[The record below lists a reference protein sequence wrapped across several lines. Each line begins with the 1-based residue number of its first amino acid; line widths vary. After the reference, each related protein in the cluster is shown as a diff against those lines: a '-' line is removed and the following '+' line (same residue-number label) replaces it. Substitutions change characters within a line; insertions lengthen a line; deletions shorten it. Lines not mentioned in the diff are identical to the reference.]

1 MNLEMITEG
10 LKQLLQENN
19 YSSAT
24 IRFYEG
30 EWNKIQC
37 FLTEE
42 YGNTEYDMERGL
54 KYLEKQ
60 YGFITKYNNGTLSQ
74 QRVQL
79 LRVVHMLE
87 DYRLHQVLT
96 RRYYASKNP
105 ITLNAY
111 YLNLYTDYL
120 DFLNSTELSA
130 STIGHYKGISR
141 ASANISTISG
151 FLHIFRRKGSP
162 GKGADTMH
170 IFTQMKNFKVFLMQ
184 LTKVSRCRIPA
195 RIVLM

>member
-42 YGNTEYDMERGL
+42 YGNTEYDMEQGL

-60 YGFITKYNNGTLSQ
+60 YGFITKYNNETLSQ
-74 QRVQL
+74 QRVQGCA
-79 LRVVHMLE
+79 LRAALNQLPSGVPVKDGRNCTDTAAGGRGLSHPSRNSGKCNWQANDRGCRGSQYIFSPASIPENTRPPGL
-87 DYRLHQVLT
+87 DDPCSGQTNHQAGTGDRPL
-96 RRYYASKNP
+96 
-105 ITLNAY
+105 
-111 YLNLYTDYL
+111 
-120 DFLNSTELSA
+120 
-130 STIGHYKGISR
+130 
-141 ASANISTISG
+141 
-151 FLHIFRRKGSP
+151 
-162 GKGADTMH
+162 
-170 IFTQMKNFKVFLMQ
+170 
-184 LTKVSRCRIPA
+184 
-195 RIVLM
+195 

>member
-74 QRVQL
+74 SPIAPCCA
-79 LRVVHMLE
+79 
-87 DYRLHQVLT
+87 YAGRLPFASGAYQKILC
-96 RRYYASKNP
+96 RKKSYYAECVLFKFIYGLFRLSEFYGTVSKYNR
-105 ITLNAY
+105 TL
-111 YLNLYTDYL
+111 
-120 DFLNSTELSA
+120 
-130 STIGHYKGISR
+130 
-141 ASANISTISG
+141 
-151 FLHIFRRKGSP
+151 
-162 GKGADTMH
+162 
-170 IFTQMKNFKVFLMQ
+170 
-184 LTKVSRCRIPA
+184 
-195 RIVLM
+195 

>member
-130 STIGHYKGISR
+130 STIGHYKGSFKIK
-141 ASANISTISG
+141 SA
-151 FLHIFRRKGSP
+151 
-162 GKGADTMH
+162 
-170 IFTQMKNFKVFLMQ
+170 
-184 LTKVSRCRIPA
+184 
-195 RIVLM
+195 

>member
-141 ASANISTISG
+141 SFMDYLQQRKIATI
-151 FLHIFRRKGSP
+151 
-162 GKGADTMH
+162 
-170 IFTQMKNFKVFLMQ
+170 
-184 LTKVSRCRIPA
+184 
-195 RIVLM
+195 

>member
-74 QRVQL
+74 QRVNCS
-79 LRVVHMLE
+79 
-87 DYRLHQVLT
+87 VLCICW
-96 RRYYASKNP
+96 K
-105 ITLNAY
+105 ITVCIRCLP
-111 YLNLYTDYL
+111 
-120 DFLNSTELSA
+120 E
-130 STIGHYKGISR
+130 
-141 ASANISTISG
+141 
-151 FLHIFRRKGSP
+151 
-162 GKGADTMH
+162 DTMP
-170 IFTQMKNFKVFLMQ
+170 QKSYYVECVLFKFIYGLFRFSEFYG
-184 LTKVSRCRIPA
+184 TVSKYNRT
-195 RIVLM
+195 L

>member
-130 STIGHYKGISR
+130 STIGHYKKD
-141 ASANISTISG
+141 
-151 FLHIFRRKGSP
+151 F
-162 GKGADTMH
+162 
-170 IFTQMKNFKVFLMQ
+170 FK
-184 LTKVSRCRIPA
+184 
-195 RIVLM
+195 

>member
-1 MNLEMITEG
+1 MNFEMITEG

-74 QRVQL
+74 QRVQESVIFSMQTFTVKL
-79 LRVVHMLE
+79 
-87 DYRLHQVLT
+87 
-96 RRYYASKNP
+96 ASGV
-105 ITLNAY
+105 A
-111 YLNLYTDYL
+111 
-120 DFLNSTELSA
+120 
-130 STIGHYKGISR
+130 
-141 ASANISTISG
+141 
-151 FLHIFRRKGSP
+151 
-162 GKGADTMH
+162 
-170 IFTQMKNFKVFLMQ
+170 VFLAGLVVDWIHLDTAAAVQTQDTLDVLRMWM
-184 LTKVSRCRIPA
+184 TIPSVILL
-195 RIVLM
+195 IVGIFVFKRFYKLDDTRMEEIKSKLN

>member
-24 IRFYEG
+24 IRFYES
-30 EWNKIQC
+30 EWNKILC

-60 YGFITKYNNGTLSQ
+60 YGFITKYNDGTLSQ

-96 RRYYASKNP
+96 RRYHIRIIRISWIQRNCRQVQP
-105 ITLNAY
+105 DI
-111 YLNLYTDYL
+111 
-120 DFLNSTELSA
+120 
-130 STIGHYKGISR
+130 IKGFPGVLW
-141 ASANISTISG
+141 TISSSERLELQKISQWM
-151 FLHIFRRKGSP
+151 FVILI
-162 GKGADTMH
+162 
-170 IFTQMKNFKVFLMQ
+170 
-184 LTKVSRCRIPA
+184 
-195 RIVLM
+195 

>member
-79 LRVVHMLE
+79 LRVVHIFG
-87 DYRLHQVLT
+87 RLPFASGAYQKILCLKKSYYVECVLFKFIYGLFRFSEFYGT
-96 RRYYASKNP
+96 VSKYNR
-105 ITLNAY
+105 TL
-111 YLNLYTDYL
+111 
-120 DFLNSTELSA
+120 
-130 STIGHYKGISR
+130 
-141 ASANISTISG
+141 
-151 FLHIFRRKGSP
+151 
-162 GKGADTMH
+162 
-170 IFTQMKNFKVFLMQ
+170 
-184 LTKVSRCRIPA
+184 
-195 RIVLM
+195 

>member
-42 YGNTEYDMERGL
+42 YGNTEYDMEQGL

-60 YGFITKYNNGTLSQ
+60 YGFITKYNNETLSQ
-74 QRVQL
+74 QRVQGCA
-79 LRVVHMLE
+79 LRAALNQLPSGVPVKDGRNCTDTAAGGRGLPHPFRNSVKCTWQAN
-87 DYRLHQVLT
+87 YR
-96 RRYYASKNP
+96 
-105 ITLNAY
+105 
-111 YLNLYTDYL
+111 
-120 DFLNSTELSA
+120 
-130 STIGHYKGISR
+130 
-141 ASANISTISG
+141 
-151 FLHIFRRKGSP
+151 
-162 GKGADTMH
+162 
-170 IFTQMKNFKVFLMQ
+170 
-184 LTKVSRCRIPA
+184 C
-195 RIVLM
+195 